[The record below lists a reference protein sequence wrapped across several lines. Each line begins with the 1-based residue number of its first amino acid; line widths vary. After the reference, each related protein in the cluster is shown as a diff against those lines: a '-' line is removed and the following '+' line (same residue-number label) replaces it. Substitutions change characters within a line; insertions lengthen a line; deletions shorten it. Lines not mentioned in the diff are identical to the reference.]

1 LADER
6 DILTK
11 LVKEASDIVAVVGH
25 YVALHPAGPTFK
37 GLCPFHNDHRPSFD
51 VDPRRQRYRCWSC
64 GKFGDVFTFIQ
75 EFEKVGFVEAREL
88 LARRAGIDTSRFQR
102 APDPGRTRLL
112 DALGWAADL
121 YHQCLL
127 DDPVAED
134 ARRYLGERRLTGETV
149 RKWTLGFAPA
159 SGDWLARQAAKAPA
173 PLEVLI
179 EAGLLAKRKEGPGC
193 YDRFRERVMFPIR
206 DVRGQVV
213 GFGGRILP
221 DSPLASRVAKYYNT
235 SETPVFSKSDLIYGL
250 DQARLAGQA
259 SGHFAVVEGYTD
271 VLMAHQTGVANV
283 VATMG
288 TALTAKH
295 VQQLR
300 RFAGPSARVVLVYDA
315 DEGGQTGV
323 DRALELFVSQNVEL
337 AIATLPAGMDPCDL
351 LVTQGPEPFRAA
363 IASAVDAL
371 DFKLDQVLSRS
382 AGAGVE
388 GSRRAVEA
396 VLGILALVPD
406 DAGSEAAVRR
416 ELILGRVARRLGLR
430 EETLRG
436 RLTELRRARESRE
449 RERSGGEELE
459 VRASGGAAVA
469 DPLERELI
477 EVLLAEPELVAKAK
491 AELEPEEVEHPGI
504 RRMVVSLY
512 ELLDE
517 GLTPDLDALRVRILD
532 NPRLAAKALELQEVG
547 RMHPDR
553 QGWLTQ
559 ILAVFRERREKR
571 AKLALQGQLTAARDD
586 AAAIEL
592 LRRLQGGLPSSL

>member
-1 LADER
+1 MADER

-88 LARRAGIDTSRFQR
+88 LARRAGIDTRRFQR
-102 APDPGRTRLL
+102 APNPGRTHLL
-112 DALGWAADL
+112 DILRWAAEL

-127 DDPVAED
+127 DDPCAEA

-149 RKWTLGFAPA
+149 RKWGLGFAPLA
-159 SGDWLARQAAKAPA
+159 GDWLTRQSGNAPA
-173 PLEVLI
+173 PVEVLI
-179 EAGLLAKRKEGPGC
+179 EAGLLMPRKEGTGC
-193 YDRFRERVMFPIR
+193 YDRFRDRVLFPIR

-221 DSPLASRVAKYYNT
+221 DSPLASRFPKYYNT
-235 SETPVFSKSDLIYGL
+235 SDTPVFSKSDLIYGL

-259 SGHFAVVEGYTD
+259 SGHLAVVEGYTD
-271 VLMAHQTGVANV
+271 VLMAHQMGVANV

-300 RFAGPSARVVLVYDA
+300 RFAPRVVLVYDA
-315 DEGGQTGV
+315 DEGGSTGV
-323 DRALELFVSQNVEL
+323 DRALDLFVSQDVEL
-337 AIATLPAGMDPCDL
+337 AIATLPAGLDPCDL
-351 LVTQGPEPFRAA
+351 LVAQGPEPFRAA
-363 IASAVDAL
+363 LAAAVDAL

-382 AGAGVE
+382 AGTGVE
-388 GSRRAVEA
+388 GHRRAVEA

-406 DAGSEAAVRR
+406 EAAPAAAVRR
-416 ELILGRVARRLGLR
+416 ELILGRIARRFGLR

-436 RLTELRRARESRE
+436 RLNELRRARESRE
-449 RERSGGEELE
+449 QERSQDQEVVVKAAGG
-459 VRASGGAAVA
+459 AVA
-469 DPLERELI
+469 DPLERELL
-477 EVLLAEPELVAKAK
+477 EVLLAEPELVAVAK
-491 AELEPEEVEHPGI
+491 ADLPPEEIEHPGL
-504 RRMVVSLY
+504 RRLLVGLY
-512 ELLDE
+512 DLLDD
-517 GLTPDLDALRVRILD
+517 GLTPDLDALRVRVLD
-532 NPRLAAKALELQEVG
+532 NPRLAVKALELQEVG

-553 QGWLTQ
+553 PGWLAQ
-559 ILAVFRERREKR
+559 VLAVFHERREKR
-571 AKLALQGQLTAARDD
+571 AKFALQSQLTAAPDA

-592 LRRLQGGLPSSL
+592 LRRLQGGLRSTL

>member
-88 LARRAGIDTSRFQR
+88 LARRAGINTDRFKQ
-102 APDPGRTRLL
+102 APNPGRTRLL
-112 DALGWAADL
+112 DALRWAADL

-127 DDPVAED
+127 DDPCAES

-149 RKWTLGFAPA
+149 RKWGLGFAPLA
-159 SGDWLARQAAKAPA
+159 GDWLTRQSGQAPA
-173 PLEVLI
+173 PVDVLI
-179 EAGLLAKRKEGPGC
+179 EAGLLLRRKEGPGC
-193 YDRFRERVMFPIR
+193 FDRFRDRVMFPIR
-206 DVRGQVV
+206 DVQGRVV

-221 DSPLASRVAKYYNT
+221 DSPLASRFPKYYNT

-259 SGHFAVVEGYTD
+259 SGHLAVVEGYTD
-271 VLMAHQTGVANV
+271 VLMAHQMGVANV

-288 TALTAKH
+288 TALTARH

-300 RFAGPSARVVLVYDA
+300 RWAPRVVLVYDA
-315 DEGGQTGV
+315 DEGGMTGV
-323 DRALELFVSQNVEL
+323 DRALELFVSQDVEL
-337 AIATLPAGMDPCDL
+337 AIATLPAGLDPCDL
-351 LVTQGPEPFRAA
+351 LVAQGAEPFRAA
-363 IASAVDAL
+363 LASAVDAL

-382 AGAGVE
+382 AGTGVE
-388 GSRRAVEA
+388 GHRRAVEA
-396 VLGILALVPD
+396 VLGILALAPD
-406 DAGSEAAVRR
+406 DAGPATAVRR
-416 ELILGRVARRLGLR
+416 ELILGRIARRFGLR

-436 RLTELRRARESRE
+436 RLNELRRARESRE
-449 RERSGGEELE
+449 RERPGDEELA
-459 VRASGGAAVA
+459 VKASGGAAVP

-477 EVLLAEPELVAKAK
+477 EVLLAEPELVARAK
-491 AELEPEEVEHPGI
+491 ADVDPAEIEHPGL
-504 RRMVVSLY
+504 RRMLAGLY
-512 ELLDE
+512 DLLAD
-517 GLTPDLDALRVRILD
+517 GLAPDLDALRLRILD
-532 NPRLAAKALELQEVG
+532 NPRLASKALELQEVG

-553 QGWLTQ
+553 PGWLAQ
-559 ILAVFRERREKR
+559 ILAMFRERREKR
-571 AKLALQGQLTAARDD
+571 AKLALQSQLTAAPDD
-586 AAAIEL
+586 AVAIEL
-592 LRRLQGGLPSSL
+592 LRRLQGDLRSSL